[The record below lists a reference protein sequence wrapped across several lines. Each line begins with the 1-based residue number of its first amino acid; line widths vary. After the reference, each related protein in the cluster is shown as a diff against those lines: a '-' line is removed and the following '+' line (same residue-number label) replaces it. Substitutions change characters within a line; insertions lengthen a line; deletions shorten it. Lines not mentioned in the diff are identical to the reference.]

1 MGYADYL
8 RGLLRPLGVYELSA
22 GSFSG
27 GAAEALGA
35 ALDQA
40 WEAMQKGQ
48 RETLVPTA
56 EGDGLAGYERLF
68 GILPE
73 SRDIAGRRA
82 AVAALLAVGGESFSA
97 AALSRSLA
105 ACGVEAAV
113 RETDAAGTV
122 VVSFPGCMGKP
133 DGFARM
139 AEIIERLLPCHLAV
153 EYYFQYTLWRALAAL
168 TWGQAG
174 QMTWGELMVYTGD

>member
-27 GAAEALGA
+27 GAVEALGA

-40 WEAMQKGQ
+40 WEAMQKSQ

-56 EGDGLAGYERLF
+56 EGDGLA

-139 AEIIERLLPCHLAV
+139 AEIIERLPPCGGILFSVH
-153 EYYFQYTLWRALAAL
+153 ALARPRGAHM
-168 TWGQAG
+168 GAG
-174 QMTWGELMVYTGD
+174 GADDVGRADGIHRRLSPRAQGRP